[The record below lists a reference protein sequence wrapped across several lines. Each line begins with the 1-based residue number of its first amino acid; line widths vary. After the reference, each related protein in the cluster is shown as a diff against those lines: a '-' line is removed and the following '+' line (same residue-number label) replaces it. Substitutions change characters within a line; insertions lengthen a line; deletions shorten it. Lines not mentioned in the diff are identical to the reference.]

1 MARTTLN
8 LDDPI
13 LRELKVLQKKEKK
26 SLGQVASEVLAEG
39 LGRRARRRSDGRPF
53 RWISRKMEA
62 RADLSDKDAVF
73 RILDEE
79 HSAGR

>member
-13 LRELKVLQKKEKK
+13 LLDLKRLQKKEKK
-26 SLGQVASEVLAEG
+26 SLGEVASEVLAEG
-39 LGRRARRRSDGRPF
+39 LAHRARHRSSRRPF

-62 RADLSDKDAVF
+62 RVDLADKEAVF
-73 RILDEE
+73 RILDKE
-79 HSAGR
+79 HSARR